1 MSVADTMR
9 EKLTAVF
16 TPKELEIEDESSR
29 HEGHAGHRPGGET
42 HFRIRIISDS
52 FERVPRLERQRR
64 VYAALADELKGRVHA
79 LSVTTLTPAE
89 AWQEH

>member
-9 EKLTAVF
+9 EKLTAAF
-16 TPKELEIEDESSR
+16 APKELEIKDESSR

-42 HFRIRIISDS
+42 HFNVRIVSDA
-52 FERVPRLERQRR
+52 FEGVSRLERQRR
-64 VYAALADELKGRVHA
+64 VYAALAEELKGRVHA

-89 AWQEH
+89 VWQEH